1 MYAVIAVGSFQFK
14 VQEGEIIDV
23 PTLSKEAGQKVD
35 IDSVLMV
42 ANGDSVTLGT
52 PYVKGAK
59 VTGEIVRHFLD
70 VKDINFKF
78 RRRKNSKK
86 TKGHRQGL
94 TALRIS
100 KISA

>member
-1 MYAVIAVGSFQFK
+1 MYAVIALGSFQFK

-23 PTLSKEAGQKVD
+23 PTLPQEAGQKVD
-35 IDSVLMV
+35 IDAVLMV
-42 ANGDSVTLGT
+42 ADGDKVTLGS

-59 VTGEIVRHFLD
+59 VTGEVVRHFRD
-70 VKDINFKF
+70 EKDINFKF

-94 TALRIS
+94 TALKIS